1 MLHNRKQVKE
11 YFEIDTSTLRV
22 WIEKGIPF
30 EEKNGSEYFDVTAV
44 KDWLDQNKA
53 GIRNLEIG
61 KIYDNKT
68 ISETFGCAPKEE

>member
-22 WIEKGIPF
+22 WIDKGIPV
-30 EEKNGSEYFDVTAV
+30 ELKNGSEYFDVTAV
-44 KDWLDQNKA
+44 KDWLDQNRV

-61 KIYDNKT
+61 KVYDNKT
-68 ISETFGCAPKEE
+68 ISETFSCAPKEE